1 MIRTI
6 LRLSLLLWP
15 IGIQAQ
21 QQASCSFT
29 FLPTTVNIPNVG
41 PTAWTPSGINDYGT
55 VVGLAV
61 TNLAEWGVIRWAGG
75 GITAVW
81 EKALVARNDNGITI
95 GYSYFDNNQPFVMT
109 GTTID
114 LLSPFGQYVTFVVA
128 GLNNWGTIVA
138 TYQQIGY
145 KIWSNGSVVTLK
157 YPGAYETAPFA
168 INDSGMIVGFYEVSG
183 HGPSGF
189 IYSNGQWAAL
199 NYPKSTNTLLVGI
212 SNAGR
217 IIGGTAD
224 ANGFTTS
231 FIYENGGFKTI
242 SAPNA
247 IAGSTRLL
255 SMSLRSGLIL
265 GTANFSTGTKAFV
278 ARCQ

>member
-1 MIRTI
+1 
-6 LRLSLLLWP
+6 LLVVYAA
-15 IGIQAQ
+15 QAQ

-41 PTAWTPSGINDYGT
+41 PTAWTPSGINDHGT

-61 TNLAEWGVIRWAGG
+61 TNLAEWGIIRWAGG

-81 EKALVARNDNGITI
+81 ENALVARNDSGVTT

-109 GTTID
+109 GTTIN

-128 GLNNWGTIVA
+128 GLNNWGTVVA

-157 YPGAYETAPFA
+157 FPGAYETAPFA

-189 IYSNGQWAAL
+189 IHSKGKWATL
-199 NYPKSTNTLLVGI
+199 NYPNSTNTLLVGI
-212 SNAGR
+212 SNAGQ
-217 IIGGTAD
+217 IIGWTAN

-231 FIYENGGFKTI
+231 FVYENGVFKTI

-265 GTANFSTGTKAFV
+265 GTANFSTGTKAFI
-278 ARCQ
+278 ASCQ